1 MIQVKRERANLCID
15 VCRVVKTQ
23 MTSTFQFPSGSAACT
38 CSSNISSMDRNTK
51 MWGVG
56 LLCCCAC
63 WRHLLAR
70 SLLPWWAAESLEHLK
85 IPSLTPCLLQ
95 RTKLIIRSYARKL
108 PKDEENTECTSAKER
123 EQESQRTK
131 KDWTQ
136 VLDTSDKTRKK
147 ACFSCSSFGDGHV
160 KS

>member
-1 MIQVKRERANLCID
+1 
-15 VCRVVKTQ
+15 

-51 MWGVG
+51 IGGCFAAVYAGVTY
-56 LLCCCAC
+56 
-63 WRHLLAR
+63 WRGVCFLDGQL
-70 SLLPWWAAESLEHLK
+70 SPGTFKE

-95 RTKLIIRSYARKL
+95 RTKLIISSYARKL

-123 EQESQRTK
+123 EQESKTT

-136 VLDTSDKTRKK
+136 VLDTSDETRKK
-147 ACFSCSSFGDGHV
+147 TCFSCSSFGMILVLAMDTCNPEVNVTLLFFFFFVGLM
-160 KS
+160 